1 VVPAHHRR
9 YKRGVWIS
17 YLASSSQNKK
27 FYSCDDHQID
37 HEELL
42 CEMLVG
48 EENFNKKKFNEMK
61 DTAGCITRDPSKQT
75 LMANI

>member
-1 VVPAHHRR
+1 
-9 YKRGVWIS
+9 
-17 YLASSSQNKK
+17 
-27 FYSCDDHQID
+27 
-37 HEELL
+37 
-42 CEMLVG
+42 MLVG